1 MAIFSQWWFW
11 VLIVGVLGII
21 IGIILLLA
29 TDVASYIPI
38 IMIVLAV
45 LFILI
50 GIIFWIRSARKPKQ
64 PQSLTQKF
72 LTRTPGIAEMHYI
85 GKKTGINNAATSLGR
100 GSQSA
105 GKSVGKGAKA
115 VYGTRKDPRYTK
127 SLKYAIAPVIGAVG
141 TGIVS
146 GPLAPLEALTPV
158 GPLALVGGSLLTIP
172 FGMYG
177 KRRGE
182 KKIQQTAAKTLKE
195 QQLKEQQDFAMQQ
208 QNYAMQQQQL
218 QLQLQQQQVAMNQ
231 QQIDEYNQL
240 GQKLEQPY
248 Y

>member
-29 TDVASYIPI
+29 TSVASYISI
-38 IMIVLAV
+38 IIIVLAV

-64 PQSLTQKF
+64 PQTLTQKF

-85 GKKTGINNAATSLGR
+85 GKKTGINDAVARVHR
-100 GSQSA
+100 GSPNRRSISKDV
-105 GKSVGKGAKA
+105 KSIYEK
-115 VYGTRKDPRYTK
+115 RKDPRYTK

-146 GPLAPLEALTPV
+146 GPLAPLEALTPI

-172 FGMYG
+172 FGYYG
-177 KRRGE
+177 KKRGE
-182 KKIQQTAAKTLKE
+182 KKIQQTAAKE
-195 QQLKEQQDFAMQQ
+195 QQLKEQQDFALQQ
-208 QNYAMQQQQL
+208 QN
-218 QLQLQQQQVAMNQ
+218 
-231 QQIDEYNQL
+231 
-240 GQKLEQPY
+240 
-248 Y
+248 